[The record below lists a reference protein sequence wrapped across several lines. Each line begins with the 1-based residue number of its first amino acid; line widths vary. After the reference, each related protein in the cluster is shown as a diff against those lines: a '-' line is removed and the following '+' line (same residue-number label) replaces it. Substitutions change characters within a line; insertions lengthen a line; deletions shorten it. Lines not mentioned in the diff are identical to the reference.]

1 MPSPLCFMLSS
12 APLPPSAVEGRVKE
26 VDVLLIHAI
35 LGQAQTFSEPLK
47 MHDLAGPQELDD
59 VVDIGVVAEPQN
71 VIVGDAG
78 FLLRRY
84 LSYRSLRFTVECG
97 QHRREGRPHR

>member
-1 MPSPLCFMLSS
+1 MPSPPCFMLSS

-35 LGQAQTFSEPLK
+35 LGQAQPFSEPMK

-59 VVDIGVVAEPQN
+59 VVGIGVVAEPQKG
-71 VIVGDAG
+71 IVRDAG
-78 FLLRRY
+78 FLLRRQVFRQV
-84 LSYRSLRFTVECG
+84 SDEVSL
-97 QHRREGRPHR
+97 HAYAGRIPR